1 MHVAQVAHN
10 YCAGLIFK
18 TPNKQRLAK
27 TVDSMNFPLHAEYRY
42 NRADMRHKRESEM
55 KNIIAAG
62 AIAATSVIAPQIA
75 SAQSATVQQIM
86 ERGTMLC
93 SGHNGSYFGFVEVN
107 DQNEWKGLDIDL
119 CRALTTAILGDP
131 DANQIVP
138 LSWAQRFPALQ
149 SGDVDVIIKA
159 TGWTMGRDTELGLQ
173 FSLPYFFGG
182 TQFMAH
188 GDLGITDATGLE
200 GGTVCVEAGTTIERL
215 AANHMASIGV
225 EHTMVSYESQAELRS
240 AYLANRCDAFAGW
253 GPNLAVLRATELD
266 NPDAH
271 VILNDQLSSEP
282 ISAAMRQGDDGFVD
296 TVNWMIAA
304 LLIAEEEGI
313 TSANVEEMAANPPNP
328 RVARLLGAEPGM
340 GERLGMRDTWAKEMI
355 AAVGNF
361 AEIYDRNLG
370 KDSPYGLERGL
381 NSLWSHGGVLYA
393 PILD

>member
-1 MHVAQVAHN
+1 
-10 YCAGLIFK
+10 
-18 TPNKQRLAK
+18 
-27 TVDSMNFPLHAEYRY
+27 
-42 NRADMRHKRESEM
+42 
-55 KNIIAAG
+55 
-62 AIAATSVIAPQIA
+62 
-75 SAQSATVQQIM
+75 
-86 ERGTMLC
+86 
-93 SGHNGSYFGFVEVN
+93 
-107 DQNEWKGLDIDL
+107 
-119 CRALTTAILGDP
+119 
-131 DANQIVP
+131 
-138 LSWAQRFPALQ
+138 
-149 SGDVDVIIKA
+149 
-159 TGWTMGRDTELGLQ
+159 MGRDTELGLQ

-188 GDLGITDATGLE
+188 GDLGIADATGLE
-200 GGTVCVEAGTTIERL
+200 GGTICVEAGTTIERL
-215 AANHMASIGV
+215 AANYMTTIGV

-266 NPDAH
+266 SPDAH
-271 VILNDQLSSEP
+271 IILSDQLSSEP

-296 TVNWMIAA
+296 TVNWMLAA

-313 TSANVEEMAANPPNP
+313 TSANVEDMAATPPNP

-340 GERLGMRDTWAKEMI
+340 GERLGLRDTWAKEMI

-381 NSLWSHGGVLYA
+381 NSLWSEGGVLYA

>member
-1 MHVAQVAHN
+1 MM
-10 YCAGLIFK
+10 K
-18 TPNKQRLAK
+18 TSFVIGATFAALA
-27 TVDSMNFPLHAEYRY
+27 TLP
-42 NRADMRHKRESEM
+42 
-55 KNIIAAG
+55 
-62 AIAATSVIAPQIA
+62 ATTAF
-75 SAQSATVQQIM
+75 AQSSTVTEIM

-131 DANQIVP
+131 EKAQIVP

-182 TQFMAH
+182 TQIMAH
-188 GDLGITDATGLE
+188 GDLGVTEATGLE
-200 GGTVCVEAGTTIERL
+200 GGVVCVESGTTIERII
-215 AANHMASIGV
+215 ANYLQTIGV
-225 EHTMVSYESQAELRS
+225 STNIISYESAAELQS

-253 GPNLAVLRATELD
+253 GPNLAVLRATEIG

-271 VILNDQLSSEP
+271 VILSDQLSSEP

-296 TVNWMIAA
+296 MVNWAIAS

-313 TSANVEEMAANPPNP
+313 TSANVDEMAANPPNP
-328 RVARLLGAEPGM
+328 RVARLLGTEPGM
-340 GERLGMRDTWAKEMI
+340 GARLGIRDTWAREMI
-355 AAVGNF
+355 AATGNF

-370 KDSPYGLERGL
+370 VDSPYNLDRGL
-381 NSLWSHGGVLYA
+381 NNLWSHGGVLYA

>member
-1 MHVAQVAHN
+1 M
-10 YCAGLIFK
+10 K
-18 TPNKQRLAK
+18 TLF
-27 TVDSMNFPLHAEYRY
+27 VSGV
-42 NRADMRHKRESEM
+42 
-55 KNIIAAG
+55 IAA
-62 AIAATSVIAPQIA
+62 ASIFAPQMA
-75 SAQSATVQQIM
+75 AAQSATVQQIM
-86 ERGTMLC
+86 DRGSMLC

-119 CRALTTAILGDP
+119 CRALTAAILGDP

-149 SGDVDVIIKA
+149 SGDVDIIIKA

-182 TQFMAH
+182 AQIMSH
-188 GDLGITDATGLE
+188 GDLGITDATGLV

-215 AANHMASIGV
+215 VANYLGTIEV
-225 EHTMVSYESQAELRS
+225 EHTMVSYESAAELRA
-240 AYLANRCDAFAGW
+240 AYLANRCDAFAAW
-253 GPNLAVLRATELD
+253 GPSLAVLRATELE

-282 ISAAMRQGDDGFVD
+282 IAAAMRQGDEGFVD
-296 TVNWMIAA
+296 TVNWAIAS

-328 RVARLLGAEPGM
+328 RVARLLGVEPGM
-340 GERLGMRDTWAKEMI
+340 GERLGMRDTWAREMI

-361 AEIYDRNLG
+361 GEIYDRNLG
-370 KDSPYGLERGL
+370 KDSPYNLDRGL
-381 NSLWSHGGVLYA
+381 NNLWSHGGVLYA